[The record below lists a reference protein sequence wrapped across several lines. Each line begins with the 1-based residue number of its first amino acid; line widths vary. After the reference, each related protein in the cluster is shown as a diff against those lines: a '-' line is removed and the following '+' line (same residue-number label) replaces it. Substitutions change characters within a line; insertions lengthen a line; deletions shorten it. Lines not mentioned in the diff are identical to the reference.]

1 MSRLTVLY
9 MLLVSLSTV
18 ALAQSPCPTQEILGS
33 AAKRS
38 SDLVCVVPQVYG
50 PGGLVGTDNGGPLT
64 STKFHEVHFQA
75 SSINSFGP
83 INAEIGVQ
91 LSQVP
96 LASPVSG
103 FIFAKKHFEEPA
115 RNPSGCKQPCL
126 RAACKNLCCARV
138 KFLQRGV

>member
-1 MSRLTVLY
+1 MSRLTVLSS
-9 MLLVSLSTV
+9 LLQISV
-18 ALAQSPCPTQEILGS
+18 ATAILAQSPCPTQEILGS

-38 SDLVCVVPQVYG
+38 SDLVCVVPQGYG
-50 PGGLVGTDNGGPLT
+50 PGALLGVDNGGPLSAT
-64 STKFHEVHFQA
+64 EFHEVHFQA

-103 FIFAKKHFEEPA
+103 FIFA
-115 RNPSGCKQPCL
+115 N
-126 RAACKNLCCARV
+126 
-138 KFLQRGV
+138 GVMQEATSFGPVLADLAETLGKRRILWAP

>member
-1 MSRLTVLY
+1 MARLTVLGS
-9 MLLVSLSTV
+9 MLFVSLSTV

-38 SDLVCVVPQVYG
+38 PDLVCIVPQVYG
-50 PGGLVGTDNGGPLT
+50 PGGLVGVDNGGPLT
-64 STKFHEVHFQA
+64 ATEFHEVHFQA

-96 LASPVSG
+96 LASP
-103 FIFAKKHFEEPA
+103 K
-115 RNPSGCKQPCL
+115 
-126 RAACKNLCCARV
+126 AAFKS
-138 KFLQRGV
+138 